1 MLKSRS
7 MDHLR
12 QEYGEAMRRM
22 NLAINRQN
30 AALNASKSDIL
41 SDVYVHPQA
50 ICESETVGRGTRVWA
65 FTHVMRGSVLG
76 EGCNIGEHVFIESG
90 VVVGNRVTI
99 KNGVQLWEGITLEDD
114 VMVGPCVVFTNDRFP
129 RSPRSEE
136 AHVRYASKGWL
147 EPTVVRRGASIG
159 ANSTILPG
167 LEIGV
172 FAMVGAGSLVTGQ
185 VHPHSLVVG
194 APARETGYVCACGQ
208 SLAKAD
214 SEWRCGTCERRYGLK
229 DSLTK
234 ALYNTSMT

>member
-1 MLKSRS
+1 VGCLKSDES
-7 MDHLR
+7 IN
-12 QEYGEAMRRM
+12 GEAMRRT
-22 NLAINRQN
+22 N
-30 AALNASKSDIL
+30 AAMNRRNVEVDGLKSDIV

-50 ICESETVGRGTRVWA
+50 ICESETVGRGTRIWA
-65 FTHVMRGSVLG
+65 FTHVMWGGILG
-76 EGCNIGEHVFIESG
+76 EDCNIGEHVFIESG

-136 AHVRYASKGWL
+136 ARVRYASKGWL
-147 EPTVVRRGASIG
+147 EPTVVRRGVSIG

-172 FAMVGAGSLVTGQ
+172 FAMVGAGSLVTRH

-194 APARETGYVCACGQ
+194 APARVTGYICACGQ
-208 SLAKAD
+208 SLAKAS
-214 SEWRCGTCERRYGLK
+214 SEWWCGTCERRYGLK
-229 DSLTK
+229 DNLIT
-234 ALYNTSMT
+234 AL